1 MSALRASLAAL
12 LLMATAAAAAEPQ
25 VSILATDD
33 RRDVLIEG
41 VAATPDG
48 RWLVSAVAAKTI
60 FRIEA
65 GKPLPFLQSD
75 GQTGALFGMAVDAPR
90 GVLWVAEAWGAG
102 LPGGTG
108 EKRTGLL
115 KVSLADGRILARHP
129 APGAITFG
137 DVVVDPAGAIY
148 ASDAATGAIWVLAPG
163 DAAPQRVSQPK
174 GATSAQGMVLCPLD
188 VMVASDYATGLHR
201 IELGDGS
208 STPVVGDTKVA
219 GLDALVVT
227 NRRDKVEVLATYNGD
242 APHRLLRLTLSAD
255 CRRLEKVET
264 LIRGGPLTD
273 VALAAIGPK
282 GLAVVAHSQWSGWTA
297 EGARNGADPGA
308 ATVIGVALP

>member
-12 LLMATAAAAAEPQ
+12 FLMATAASAAEPRT
-25 VSILATDD
+25 SILATDN
-33 RRDVLIEG
+33 RRDLLIEG

-48 RWLVSAVAAKTI
+48 RWLVSAVAGRTI

-65 GKPLPFLQSD
+65 GRLVPFLRGDS
-75 GQTGALFGMAVDAPR
+75 GTGALFGLAVDAPR
-90 GVLWVAEAWGAG
+90 GVVWAAEAWGAG

-108 EKRTGLL
+108 DKRTALL

-129 APGAITFG
+129 APGATTFG
-137 DVVVDPAGAIY
+137 DVVVDPAGAVY
-148 ASDAATGAIWVLAPG
+148 ASDSATGAVWVLAPG
-163 DAAPQRVSQPK
+163 DAAPRRVSHPK
-174 GATSAQGMVLCPLD
+174 GATSAQGMALCPLD

-208 STPVVGDTKVA
+208 STPVTGGPKVA

-227 NRRDKVEVLATYNGD
+227 SRRDRVEVLATYNGD

-264 LIRGGPLTD
+264 LVRGGPLTD
-273 VALAAIGPK
+273 VALAAIGA
-282 GLAVVAHSQWSGWTA
+282 GGVAIVAHSQWSGWTA
-297 EGARNGADPGA
+297 DGARNAADPSA
-308 ATVIGVALP
+308 AQVIEVEIP